1 MQPPD
6 SRWEGAKLAERNPG
20 WEDSPGCQ
28 RLRLASRT
36 WLQRRL
42 LMCGSFVFSLMATVV
57 GWMVFSKSSRLPGTL
72 ESHWLANGAF
82 VDEIILDLGVAPKS
96 GGCVLIRRGAGPE
109 TEGRLLCED
118 RGRDWRDVAGSLEP
132 PGVTG
137 RSKGQGWILL

>member
-6 SRWEGAKLAERNPG
+6 PPREGAKLAERNPG
-20 WEDSPGCQ
+20 WEDPAGCQ

-42 LMCGSFVFSLMATVV
+42 LTCGSCVFSLMAAGV
-57 GWMVFSKSSRLPGTL
+57 GWMVFSKSSCLPGTL
-72 ESHWLANGAF
+72 ESHWLANRAF

-96 GGCVLIRRGAGPE
+96 SGCVLIRRGAGTE

-118 RGRDWRDVAGSLEP
+118 RGRDWRDVAWSLEP

-137 RSKGQGWILL
+137 RWKGQGWILL